1 MTVSNTPLNH
11 VTAHKQ
17 YSEMADVPTAG
28 NARVVDAYPTRLAQA
43 PASLTQPRQDGVVKG
58 RALPG
63 PLSEAQLDEFE
74 RKGYLFIPNLIVST
88 TSRALPV
95 KASIGTRTS
104 RPGTL
109 KMVCP
114 TCTRSAPR

>member
-43 PASLTQPRQDGVVKG
+43 PASLTPARM
-58 RALPG
+58 
-63 PLSEAQLDEFE
+63 
-74 RKGYLFIPNLIVST
+74 
-88 TSRALPV
+88 
-95 KASIGTRTS
+95 AS
-104 RPGTL
+104 
-109 KMVCP
+109 
-114 TCTRSAPR
+114 

>member
-43 PASLTQPRQDGVVKG
+43 PHTAPPGWRRK
-58 RALPG
+58 RAC
-63 PLSEAQLDEFE
+63 A
-74 RKGYLFIPNLIVST
+74 T
-88 TSRALPV
+88 
-95 KASIGTRTS
+95 GT
-104 RPGTL
+104 
-109 KMVCP
+109 
-114 TCTRSAPR
+114 AE